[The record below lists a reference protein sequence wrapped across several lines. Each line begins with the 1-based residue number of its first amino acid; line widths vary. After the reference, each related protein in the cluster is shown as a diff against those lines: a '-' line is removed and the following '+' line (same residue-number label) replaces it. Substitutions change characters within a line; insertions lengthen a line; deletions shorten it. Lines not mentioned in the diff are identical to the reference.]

1 MNSDPLLSRLNAEQA
16 QAVSAPLQPCLI
28 LAGAGSGKTRVL
40 VHRIAWLVE
49 REGAS
54 LWSILAVTFTNK
66 AAAEMRGRVETLLQV
81 GVQNLWI
88 GTFHGLA
95 HRLLRIHWREAEL
108 PQTFQILD
116 ADDQQRLVKKI
127 LKEMGLDDTRWV
139 PREVTYFINGRKD
152 EGQRPKHLKDDGD
165 PTRRQLIR
173 IYEEYEARCRKT
185 GVVDFAELLLRSYE
199 LLRDHVEVLDHYRKR
214 FTHMLV
220 DEFQDTNTLQYQWLR
235 LLAGPGGT
243 PFVVGD
249 DDQSI
254 YGWRGAKV
262 ENIHQFSRD
271 FPGALMVRLEENY
284 RSSGNILALAN
295 GIIEHNTGRLGKT
308 LRTAGA
314 PGEPIRVYSAFNE
327 RDEADF
333 VVQRVREWINQGG
346 RRDGAAVLYRSNAQ
360 SRVLEE
366 GFMNARIPYR
376 VYGGLRFF
384 ERAEVKDALAYLRL
398 LSNRA
403 EDAAFER
410 VVNLPTRGIGA
421 RTLDLVRTAARERG
435 NSMWEACGVVLGSG
449 MLGPKGNQS
458 LAAFLQLVDQLAKEA
473 ANFPLHEQVDHV
485 IARSGLREH
494 FQKEKDGKGEARVE
508 NLDELVSAARTFE
521 PDQVPGDSG
530 EPMNPLDSFLA
541 HAVLES
547 GEAQAGAGEDS
558 VQMMTL
564 HSAKGLEFPIVFL
577 CGLEEGLFPHQRSIA
592 DLNGLE
598 EERRLCYVG
607 ITRAM
612 KRLYL
617 SHAEA
622 RRLHGQDQ
630 MAAPSRFLA
639 EMPEE
644 LLEEVRPRLNV
655 SRPFDNGRRRWTDE
669 GDGWEGREQGRPN
682 SGFSGGY
689 GSREPGR
696 SNSGFGGGYGSR
708 EQGRSYGGGSGGSYG
723 GGSRGGYGGSS
734 GGTGRPSPVTEERVA
749 VVRATARIDQAAAF
763 NGLKLGSRVRHAKF
777 GDGVVVRLEGQGA
790 QAQVEVNFERLG
802 PKQLMLAYAKLEIL
816 GA

>member
-1 MNSDPLLSRLNAEQA
+1 
-16 QAVSAPLQPCLI
+16 
-28 LAGAGSGKTRVL
+28 
-40 VHRIAWLVE
+40 
-49 REGAS
+49 
-54 LWSILAVTFTNK
+54 
-66 AAAEMRGRVETLLQV
+66 
-81 GVQNLWI
+81 
-88 GTFHGLA
+88 
-95 HRLLRIHWREAEL
+95 
-108 PQTFQILD
+108 
-116 ADDQQRLVKKI
+116 
-127 LKEMGLDDTRWV
+127 
-139 PREVTYFINGRKD
+139 
-152 EGQRPKHLKDDGD
+152 
-165 PTRRQLIR
+165 
-173 IYEEYEARCRKT
+173 
-185 GVVDFAELLLRSYE
+185 
-199 LLRDHVEVLDHYRKR
+199 
-214 FTHMLV
+214 
-220 DEFQDTNTLQYQWLR
+220 
-235 LLAGPGGT
+235 
-243 PFVVGD
+243 
-249 DDQSI
+249 
-254 YGWRGAKV
+254 
-262 ENIHQFSRD
+262 
-271 FPGALMVRLEENY
+271 
-284 RSSGNILALAN
+284 
-295 GIIEHNTGRLGKT
+295 
-308 LRTAGA
+308 
-314 PGEPIRVYSAFNE
+314 
-327 RDEADF
+327 
-333 VVQRVREWINQGG
+333 
-346 RRDGAAVLYRSNAQ
+346 
-360 SRVLEE
+360 
-366 GFMNARIPYR
+366 
-376 VYGGLRFF
+376 
-384 ERAEVKDALAYLRL
+384 
-398 LSNRA
+398 
-403 EDAAFER
+403 
-410 VVNLPTRGIGA
+410 
-421 RTLDLVRTAARERG
+421 
-435 NSMWEACGVVLGSG
+435 
-449 MLGPKGNQS
+449 
-458 LAAFLQLVDQLAKEA
+458 
-473 ANFPLHEQVDHV
+473 LHEQVDHV

-521 PDQVPGDSG
+521 PDQVPADSG

-630 MAAPSRFLA
+630 MAAPSRFLT

-669 GDGWEGREQGRPN
+669 GDGWEGREQA
-682 SGFSGGY
+682 
-689 GSREPGR
+689 R
-696 SNSGFGGGYGSR
+696 SHSGGGYS
-708 EQGRSYGGGSGGSYG
+708 GSGYG

-734 GGTGRPSPVTEERVA
+734 GSSAGSRFGGSSSGMGRPSPLTEERVA

>member
-1 MNSDPLLSRLNAEQA
+1 M
-16 QAVSAPLQPCLI
+16 
-28 LAGAGSGKTRVL
+28 
-40 VHRIAWLVE
+40 
-49 REGAS
+49 
-54 LWSILAVTFTNK
+54 
-66 AAAEMRGRVETLLQV
+66 
-81 GVQNLWI
+81 
-88 GTFHGLA
+88 
-95 HRLLRIHWREAEL
+95 
-108 PQTFQILD
+108 
-116 ADDQQRLVKKI
+116 
-127 LKEMGLDDTRWV
+127 
-139 PREVTYFINGRKD
+139 
-152 EGQRPKHLKDDGD
+152 
-165 PTRRQLIR
+165 
-173 IYEEYEARCRKT
+173 
-185 GVVDFAELLLRSYE
+185 
-199 LLRDHVEVLDHYRKR
+199 
-214 FTHMLV
+214 
-220 DEFQDTNTLQYQWLR
+220 
-235 LLAGPGGT
+235 
-243 PFVVGD
+243 
-249 DDQSI
+249 
-254 YGWRGAKV
+254 
-262 ENIHQFSRD
+262 
-271 FPGALMVRLEENY
+271 
-284 RSSGNILALAN
+284 
-295 GIIEHNTGRLGKT
+295 
-308 LRTAGA
+308 
-314 PGEPIRVYSAFNE
+314 
-327 RDEADF
+327 
-333 VVQRVREWINQGG
+333 
-346 RRDGAAVLYRSNAQ
+346 
-360 SRVLEE
+360 
-366 GFMNARIPYR
+366 
-376 VYGGLRFF
+376 
-384 ERAEVKDALAYLRL
+384 
-398 LSNRA
+398 
-403 EDAAFER
+403 
-410 VVNLPTRGIGA
+410 
-421 RTLDLVRTAARERG
+421 
-435 NSMWEACGVVLGSG
+435 
-449 MLGPKGNQS
+449 
-458 LAAFLQLVDQLAKEA
+458 
-473 ANFPLHEQVDHV
+473 PLHEQVDHV

-521 PDQVPGDSG
+521 PDQVPADSG

-644 LLEEVRPRLNV
+644 LLEEIRPRLNV

-669 GDGWEGREQGRPN
+669 GDGWESREQGRSHSG
-682 SGFSGGY
+682 SGFGGGY
-689 GSREPGR
+689 GSREQGR
-696 SNSGFGGGYGSR
+696 ANSGFGGGYGSR
-708 EQGRSYGGGSGGSYG
+708 EQGRAQSGGGGYG

-734 GGTGRPSPVTEERVA
+734 GSHSGGHFGGVGRPSPLTEERVA

-763 NGLKLGSRVRHAKF
+763 NGLKLGTRVRHAKF

>member
-1 MNSDPLLSRLNAEQA
+1 MRHQCIKDF
-16 QAVSAPLQPCLI
+16 C
-28 LAGAGSGKTRVL
+28 GK
-40 VHRIAWLVE
+40 
-49 REGAS
+49 AS
-54 LWSILAVTFTNK
+54 
-66 AAAEMRGRVETLLQV
+66 
-81 GVQNLWI
+81 
-88 GTFHGLA
+88 GLA
-95 HRLLRIHWREAEL
+95 H
-108 PQTFQILD
+108 T
-116 ADDQQRLVKKI
+116 V
-127 LKEMGLDDTRWV
+127 
-139 PREVTYFINGRKD
+139 
-152 EGQRPKHLKDDGD
+152 
-165 PTRRQLIR
+165 
-173 IYEEYEARCRKT
+173 
-185 GVVDFAELLLRSYE
+185 
-199 LLRDHVEVLDHYRKR
+199 
-214 FTHMLV
+214 
-220 DEFQDTNTLQYQWLR
+220 
-235 LLAGPGGT
+235 
-243 PFVVGD
+243 
-249 DDQSI
+249 
-254 YGWRGAKV
+254 
-262 ENIHQFSRD
+262 
-271 FPGALMVRLEENY
+271 
-284 RSSGNILALAN
+284 
-295 GIIEHNTGRLGKT
+295 
-308 LRTAGA
+308 
-314 PGEPIRVYSAFNE
+314 
-327 RDEADF
+327 
-333 VVQRVREWINQGG
+333 
-346 RRDGAAVLYRSNAQ
+346 
-360 SRVLEE
+360 
-366 GFMNARIPYR
+366 
-376 VYGGLRFF
+376 
-384 ERAEVKDALAYLRL
+384 
-398 LSNRA
+398 
-403 EDAAFER
+403 
-410 VVNLPTRGIGA
+410 
-421 RTLDLVRTAARERG
+421 
-435 NSMWEACGVVLGSG
+435 
-449 MLGPKGNQS
+449 
-458 LAAFLQLVDQLAKEA
+458 VDQLAKEA
-473 ANFPLHEQVDHV
+473 ANLPLHEQVDHV

-682 SGFSGGY
+682 SGFGGGY

>member
-1 MNSDPLLSRLNAEQA
+1 
-16 QAVSAPLQPCLI
+16 
-28 LAGAGSGKTRVL
+28 
-40 VHRIAWLVE
+40 
-49 REGAS
+49 
-54 LWSILAVTFTNK
+54 
-66 AAAEMRGRVETLLQV
+66 
-81 GVQNLWI
+81 
-88 GTFHGLA
+88 
-95 HRLLRIHWREAEL
+95 
-108 PQTFQILD
+108 
-116 ADDQQRLVKKI
+116 
-127 LKEMGLDDTRWV
+127 
-139 PREVTYFINGRKD
+139 
-152 EGQRPKHLKDDGD
+152 
-165 PTRRQLIR
+165 
-173 IYEEYEARCRKT
+173 
-185 GVVDFAELLLRSYE
+185 
-199 LLRDHVEVLDHYRKR
+199 
-214 FTHMLV
+214 
-220 DEFQDTNTLQYQWLR
+220 
-235 LLAGPGGT
+235 
-243 PFVVGD
+243 
-249 DDQSI
+249 
-254 YGWRGAKV
+254 
-262 ENIHQFSRD
+262 
-271 FPGALMVRLEENY
+271 
-284 RSSGNILALAN
+284 
-295 GIIEHNTGRLGKT
+295 
-308 LRTAGA
+308 
-314 PGEPIRVYSAFNE
+314 
-327 RDEADF
+327 
-333 VVQRVREWINQGG
+333 
-346 RRDGAAVLYRSNAQ
+346 
-360 SRVLEE
+360 
-366 GFMNARIPYR
+366 
-376 VYGGLRFF
+376 
-384 ERAEVKDALAYLRL
+384 
-398 LSNRA
+398 
-403 EDAAFER
+403 
-410 VVNLPTRGIGA
+410 
-421 RTLDLVRTAARERG
+421 
-435 NSMWEACGVVLGSG
+435 
-449 MLGPKGNQS
+449 
-458 LAAFLQLVDQLAKEA
+458 LAKEA
-473 ANFPLHEQVDHV
+473 GTLPLHEQVDHV
-485 IARSGLREH
+485 ITRSGLREH

-521 PDQVPGDSG
+521 PDQVPADSG

-669 GDGWEGREQGRPN
+669 GDGWEGREQAR
-682 SGFSGGY
+682 SHSGG
-689 GSREPGR
+689 G
-696 SNSGFGGGYGSR
+696 SGFGGGYGSR
-708 EQGRSYGGGSGGSYG
+708 EQARSHGGGFGSGGYGSREQSRSHSGGGYSGSGNYG

-734 GGTGRPSPVTEERVA
+734 GSHSGSMGRPSPLTEERVA

>member
-1 MNSDPLLSRLNAEQA
+1 M
-16 QAVSAPLQPCLI
+16 
-28 LAGAGSGKTRVL
+28 
-40 VHRIAWLVE
+40 
-49 REGAS
+49 
-54 LWSILAVTFTNK
+54 
-66 AAAEMRGRVETLLQV
+66 
-81 GVQNLWI
+81 
-88 GTFHGLA
+88 
-95 HRLLRIHWREAEL
+95 
-108 PQTFQILD
+108 
-116 ADDQQRLVKKI
+116 
-127 LKEMGLDDTRWV
+127 
-139 PREVTYFINGRKD
+139 
-152 EGQRPKHLKDDGD
+152 
-165 PTRRQLIR
+165 
-173 IYEEYEARCRKT
+173 
-185 GVVDFAELLLRSYE
+185 VDFAELLLRSYE
-199 LLRDHVEVLDHYRKR
+199 LLRDHADILDHYRRR
-214 FTHMLV
+214 FAHILV
-220 DEFQDTNTLQYQWLR
+220 DEFQDTNTLQYHWLR

-262 ENIHQFSRD
+262 ENLHQFRKD
-271 FPGALMVRLEENY
+271 FPGVLMVRLEENY

-308 LRTAGA
+308 LRTSGA

-333 VVQRVREWINQGG
+333 VVNRVREWVAHGG
-346 RRDGAAVLYRSNAQ
+346 RRDGVAVLYRSNAQ

-421 RTLDLVRTAARERG
+421 RTLDLVRTAAPERG
-435 NSMWEACGVVLGSG
+435 ASLWEACGQVLSSG
-449 MLGPKGNQS
+449 MLGPKGNQA
-458 LAAFLQLVDQLAKEA
+458 LAGFRQLVDALAREA
-473 ANFPLHEQVDHV
+473 GNLPLHEQVDLV
-485 IARSGLREH
+485 ITRSGLREH
-494 FQKEKDGKGEARVE
+494 YQKEKDGKGEARVE
-508 NLDELVSAARTFE
+508 NLDELVSAARAFE
-521 PDQVPGDSG
+521 PDQVPAESG
-530 EPMNPLDSFLA
+530 ESMSPLDSFLA

-547 GEAQAGAGEDS
+547 GETQAGEWEDS

-564 HSAKGLEFPIVFL
+564 HSAKGLEFPVVFL

-617 SHAEA
+617 THAES

-630 MAAPSRFLA
+630 MSAPSRFLT

-655 SRPFDNGRRRWTDE
+655 SRPFDMGGRRRWSDE
-669 GDGWEGREQGRPN
+669 GDGWEDREQA
-682 SGFSGGY
+682 
-689 GSREPGR
+689 R
-696 SNSGFGGGYGSR
+696 SHGTWGSR
-708 EQGRSYGGGSGGSYG
+708 EQARSHGASHGSWGNREQARFPSHRGSH
-723 GGSRGGYGGSS
+723 SA
-734 GGTGRPSPVTEERVA
+734 PVSQERVA
-749 VVRATARIDQAAAF
+749 VVRATARMDQTPSF
-763 NGLKLGSRVRHAKF
+763 GGLKLGSRVRHAKF
-777 GDGVVVRLEGQGA
+777 GDGVVVRLEGQAA

-816 GA
+816 GS

>member
-1 MNSDPLLSRLNAEQA
+1 
-16 QAVSAPLQPCLI
+16 
-28 LAGAGSGKTRVL
+28 
-40 VHRIAWLVE
+40 
-49 REGAS
+49 
-54 LWSILAVTFTNK
+54 
-66 AAAEMRGRVETLLQV
+66 
-81 GVQNLWI
+81 
-88 GTFHGLA
+88 
-95 HRLLRIHWREAEL
+95 
-108 PQTFQILD
+108 
-116 ADDQQRLVKKI
+116 
-127 LKEMGLDDTRWV
+127 
-139 PREVTYFINGRKD
+139 
-152 EGQRPKHLKDDGD
+152 
-165 PTRRQLIR
+165 
-173 IYEEYEARCRKT
+173 
-185 GVVDFAELLLRSYE
+185 
-199 LLRDHVEVLDHYRKR
+199 
-214 FTHMLV
+214 
-220 DEFQDTNTLQYQWLR
+220 
-235 LLAGPGGT
+235 
-243 PFVVGD
+243 
-249 DDQSI
+249 
-254 YGWRGAKV
+254 
-262 ENIHQFSRD
+262 
-271 FPGALMVRLEENY
+271 
-284 RSSGNILALAN
+284 
-295 GIIEHNTGRLGKT
+295 
-308 LRTAGA
+308 
-314 PGEPIRVYSAFNE
+314 
-327 RDEADF
+327 
-333 VVQRVREWINQGG
+333 
-346 RRDGAAVLYRSNAQ
+346 
-360 SRVLEE
+360 
-366 GFMNARIPYR
+366 
-376 VYGGLRFF
+376 
-384 ERAEVKDALAYLRL
+384 
-398 LSNRA
+398 
-403 EDAAFER
+403 

-435 NSMWEACGVVLGSG
+435 SSMWEACGVVLGSG

-458 LAAFLQLVDQLAKEA
+458 LAAFLQLIDQLAKEA
-473 ANFPLHEQVDHV
+473 ANLPLHEQVDHV

-630 MAAPSRFLA
+630 MAAPSRFLT

-669 GDGWEGREQGRPN
+669 GDGWEGREQGRPR

-689 GSREPGR
+689 GSREQAR
-696 SNSGFGGGYGSR
+696 SHSGSGFGGGS
-708 EQGRSYGGGSGGSYG
+708 SSYG

-734 GGTGRPSPVTEERVA
+734 SGMGRPSPITEERVA

>member
-1 MNSDPLLSRLNAEQA
+1 MLSDPTPDPLLERMNPEQA
-16 QAVSAPLQPCLI
+16 EAVSAPLQPCLI

-40 VHRIAWLVE
+40 VHRIAWLHL

-66 AAAEMRGRVETLLQV
+66 AAAEMRSRVESLLQV
-81 GVQNLWI
+81 PVQNLWI

-95 HRLLRIHWREAEL
+95 HRLLRLHWRDADL

-116 ADDQQRLVKKI
+116 ADDQQRMVKKI
-127 LKEMGLDDTRWV
+127 LKAMGLDETRWV
-139 PREVTYFINGRKD
+139 PKEVTWFINGRKD

-165 PTRRQLIR
+165 PTRRQLIK
-173 IYEEYEARCRKT
+173 IYEEYEAQCRRT

-199 LLRDHVEVLDHYRKR
+199 LLRDQPTILEHYRNR
-214 FTHMLV
+214 FRHMLV

-262 ENIHQFSRD
+262 ENLHQFRRD

-284 RSSGNILALAN
+284 RSTGNILALAN
-295 GIIEHNTGRLGKT
+295 GVIEHNTGRLGKV

-314 PGEPIRVYSAFNE
+314 KGEPIRVYAAFNE

-333 VVQRVREWINQGG
+333 VVNRVREWVQQGN
-346 RRDGAAVLYRSNAQ
+346 RRDQVAVLYRSNAQ
-360 SRVLEE
+360 SRALEE

-384 ERAEVKDALAYLRL
+384 ERAEIKDSLAYLRL
-398 LSNRA
+398 ISSRN
-403 EDAAFER
+403 EDAAYER

-421 RTLDLVRTAARERG
+421 RSLDMVRTLARERG
-435 NSMWEACGVVLGSG
+435 LSLWAASQAGVQSGLLGTAG
-449 MLGPKGNQS
+449 AKALG
-458 LAAFLQLVDQLAKEA
+458 AFLQLVEKLAHEVEGL
-473 ANFPLHEQVDHV
+473 PLHEQVDHV
-485 IARSGLREH
+485 IQHSGLREH
-494 FQKEKDGKGEARVE
+494 YKKEKDGKGEARVE
-508 NLDELVSAARTFE
+508 NLDELVTAARNFE
-521 PDQVPGDSG
+521 PERPDG
-530 EPMNPLDSFLA
+530 EEAIAPLDAFLA

-547 GEAQAGAGEDS
+547 GEMQAGEWEDS

-564 HSAKGLEFPIVFL
+564 HSAKGLEFPMVFL

-612 KRLYL
+612 RRLYL
-617 SHAEA
+617 THAES

-630 MAAPSRFLA
+630 MATQSRFFA

-644 LLEEVRPRLNV
+644 LLEEIRPRLNV
-655 SRPFDNGRRRWTDE
+655 SRPFESGRRRWSEE
-669 GDGWEGREQGRPN
+669 GDGWAAERQQEREHGRPQ
-682 SGFSGGY
+682 SASW
-689 GSREPGR
+689 
-696 SNSGFGGGYGSR
+696 GGGGAGR
-708 EQGRSYGGGSGGSYG
+708 GQARSYNAVSAEQ
-723 GGSRGGYGGSS
+723 R
-734 GGTGRPSPVTEERVA
+734 TLKEERVA
-749 VVRATARIDQAAAF
+749 VVRSTARIDQADVF
-763 NGLKLGSRVRHAKF
+763 GMKLGSRVRHVKF
-777 GDGVVVRLEGQGA
+777 GDGVVVRLEGHGP

-802 PKQLMLAYAKLEIL
+802 PKQLMLAYAKLQVL